1 MWQRADAILE
11 NSTSVNAKFLALIIL
26 SEAIRSRWKVLEGGD
41 QARTGIKNF
50 LVQKIIELSSDEVC
64 RLFALFDFFFF
75 CHRKVE
81 IILC

>member
-11 NSTSVNAKFLALIIL
+11 QATSANAKFLGLIVL

-50 LVQKIIELSSDEVC
+50 LVQKIIELSSDEV
-64 RLFALFDFFFF
+64 
-75 CHRKVE
+75 KKN
-81 IILC
+81 IILCLLSMCWLLFLNMFF